1 MCVLTFSYKN
11 HKNYELI
18 VAANRDEFYE
28 RPTKPAQFWEDNN
41 YIYGGRDLKGGG
53 SWLALSTKGKFAAI
67 TNYRDL
73 SAIDPN
79 APSRG
84 NLINDFLMNDYTAD
98 EYSQNLINE
107 GKKYNGFNLVYT
119 DFNKM
124 YYYNNVTN
132 EAKELPP
139 GTYGLSNAFLDT
151 DWPKL
156 TDLKTGFEE
165 AIKDDEPDFDKLFSV
180 LDARSVYPDELL
192 PDTKIG
198 LELERVLSSIFIVS
212 PKYGTRSSTVLS
224 ISKTRVC
231 RFAEKTFNKGNN
243 PALKQEEF
251 EVKAQSKRK

>member
-18 VAANRDEFYE
+18 VAANRDEFYA
-28 RPTKPAQFWEDNN
+28 RPTKPAAFWGDGSH
-41 YIYGGRDLKGGG
+41 IYGGRDLKEGGT
-53 SWLALSTKGKFAAI
+53 WLAVSGAGKFAAI

-73 SAIDPN
+73 SAINPN

-84 NLINDFLMNDYTAD
+84 KLVSGFLTNEFTAE
-98 EYSQNLINE
+98 EYSAKLLKE
-107 GKKYNGFNLVYT
+107 GKQYNGFNLVYT

-139 GTYGLSNAFLDT
+139 GIYGLSNAFLDT

-156 TDLKTGFEE
+156 TNLKAKFED
-165 AIKDDEPDFDKLFSV
+165 ALKDDEPDFSKLFAA
-180 LDARSVYPDELL
+180 LDERAVYPDELL

-198 LELERVLSSIFIVS
+198 LDLERMLSSIFIVS
-212 PKYGTRSSTVLS
+212 PEYGTRSSTVLS
-224 ISKTRVC
+224 ISNTRVC
-231 RFAEKTFNKGNN
+231 RFAEKTFNKGSD
-243 PALKQEEF
+243 AEMKEEEF
-251 EVKAQSKRK
+251 EIQL